1 MKAVSLKRNF
11 NNIKETNVKNFLLKN
26 KLLVFLSVFLLFGIF
41 FGSLLMELA
50 DENVIKFINALFLSD
65 FKERLSKPLLE
76 VFIASIS
83 STFIFVLISFFMGLS
98 MWGFILAPVIPFVRG
113 ICIGMCEGYL
123 YSAYG
128 LKGICFHS
136 LIFLPGIFISSIA
149 VILMAREAIKISS
162 CFSSA
167 IFSKGSV
174 NPISTSIKLYIIRS
188 GCITII
194 TLISSVIDLVSSLL
208 FSKFFS
214 F

>member
-1 MKAVSLKRNF
+1 MKAVSLKRNPCKIKKA
-11 NNIKETNVKNFLLKN
+11 NIKGFIKKN
-26 KLLVFLSVFLLFGIF
+26 KILVFLAIFLLFGIF
-41 FGSLLMELA
+41 FGAILMKLA
-50 DENVIKFINALFLSD
+50 DENIIKFVNTLFLSD
-65 FKERLSKPLLE
+65 FKERLNKPLLE

-98 MWGFILAPVIPFVRG
+98 MWGFILAPIIPFARG
-113 ICIGMCEGYL
+113 VCIGLCEGYL

-128 LKGICFHS
+128 IKGICFHA

-149 VILMAREAIKISS
+149 VLLMTREAMKISN
-162 CFSSA
+162 CFSSSV
-167 IFSKGSV
+167 FSNSNTGA
-174 NPISTSIKLYIIRS
+174 ISTSIKLYFIRS

-194 TLISSVIDLVSSLL
+194 ILISSVIDLISSLM